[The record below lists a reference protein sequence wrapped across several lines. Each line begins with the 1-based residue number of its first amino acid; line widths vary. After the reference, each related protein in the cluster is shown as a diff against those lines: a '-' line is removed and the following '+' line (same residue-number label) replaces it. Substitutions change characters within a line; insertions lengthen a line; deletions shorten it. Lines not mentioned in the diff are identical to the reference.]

1 MPPEESQDFT
11 KATLANDLDLIR
23 LIAPTTDENRI
34 RKICSG
40 SSGYIYYISL
50 KGVTG
55 ARQFDAKEVESKV
68 KSIKSITDIPVVI
81 GFGIKDADSV
91 ISVKDLAEGI
101 VVGSALVD
109 LIAEGKNQISDKVSK
124 KIEELSSALLR
135 E

>member
-23 LIAPTTDENRI
+23 LIAPTTNENRI

-101 VVGSALVD
+101 VVGSVLVD
-109 LIAEGKNQISDKVSK
+109 LIAEGKNQTSDKVSK

>member
-55 ARQFDAKEVESKV
+55 ARQFDVKEVESKV

>member
-1 MPPEESQDFT
+1 M
-11 KATLANDLDLIR
+11 L
-23 LIAPTTDENRI
+23 
-34 RKICSG
+34 G
-40 SSGYIYYISL
+40 
-50 KGVTG
+50 
-55 ARQFDAKEVESKV
+55 QFDAKEVESKV